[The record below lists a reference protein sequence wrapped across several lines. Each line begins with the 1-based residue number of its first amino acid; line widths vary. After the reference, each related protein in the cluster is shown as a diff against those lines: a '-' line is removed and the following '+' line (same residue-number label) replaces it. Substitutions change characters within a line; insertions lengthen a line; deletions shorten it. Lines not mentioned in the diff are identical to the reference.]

1 MASMHDAITALF
13 VFLSYIDNKG
23 VPIEQ
28 DAFITSI
35 IFKCYISLLGIKQ
48 WTSNVHL
55 YLEE

>member
-1 MASMHDAITALF
+1 MHDGITALF

-48 WTSNVHL
+48 WISNVHL

>member
-1 MASMHDAITALF
+1 MHDGITALF

-35 IFKCYISLLGIKQ
+35 IFKYLLFF
-48 WTSNVHL
+48 W
-55 YLEE
+55 E